1 MFGIVLEHFA
11 NLRHIKRGK
20 TCVSSLNALFQGTE
34 LVKHPFYSIGPKNDV
49 WECFKDFAN
58 LRHIKRGK
66 ISVSSLTALFQ
77 GTEVLKH
84 PFYTIGP
91 KNDVWECFGAFC

>member
-1 MFGIVLEHFA
+1 MFGIVLEH
-11 NLRHIKRGK
+11 
-20 TCVSSLNALFQGTE
+20 
-34 LVKHPFYSIGPKNDV
+34 
-49 WECFKDFAN
+49 FAN

-84 PFYTIGP
+84 PFYTAGP